1 MNKQKIEDLKH
12 ILQYPRLY
20 LANYF
25 EQFRN
30 RIDLLAV
37 QRCLNEDNKEFK
49 KLLNKNWVLIIEKI
63 NLFELKCFQKVKTN
77 KFNKDLTE
85 ETLEIIKQA
94 EKNDQEQQNLDN
106 QIKKLETF
114 LFQNQTLLFLEKKDC
129 NLIDLFTKM
138 DMATSFGKLI
148 IIKNKFFSKSDL
160 QFLSNDYINSFISY
174 STVTNDLIEKIVLE
188 KNFQKIQ
195 TNNQIDE
202 FNVDN
207 FAIDRLEFNF
217 KRVKEIN
224 ETVFFGLINLT
235 KISFKNNQISSLD
248 PKIFNGLYNL
258 KKIIMKQ
265 NRIKHL
271 DSNLFKNLVN
281 LAVIDFSYNK
291 ISHLDKKIFNDLSN
305 LVFIDFK
312 SNHLKLLD
320 ECIFIDLNILNTVNL
335 SHNELGYLDRNKF
348 KGISHNTVI
357 YF

>member
-1 MNKQKIEDLKH
+1 MFSKI
-12 ILQYPRLY
+12 
-20 LANYF
+20 
-25 EQFRN
+25 
-30 RIDLLAV
+30 
-37 QRCLNEDNKEFK
+37 
-49 KLLNKNWVLIIEKI
+49 
-63 NLFELKCFQKVKTN
+63 KTN

-94 EKNDQEQQNLDN
+94 EKNEQDTILDT
-106 QIKKLETF
+106 QIKKLETL
-114 LFQNQTLLFLEKKDC
+114 LFQNQTILFLEKKDC

-138 DMATSFGKLI
+138 DMTTSFGKLI

-160 QFLSNDYINSFISY
+160 KFLNNDYINSFVSY
-174 STVTNDLIEKIVLE
+174 STVTNDLIEEIVLE

-202 FNVDN
+202 LNVDN
-207 FAIDRLEFNF
+207 FGIDELQFNF

-235 KISFKNNQISSLD
+235 KISFKNNQICSLN

-265 NRIKHL
+265 NRIKTL

-281 LAVIDFSYNK
+281 LSIIDFSYNK
-291 ISHLDKKIFNDLSN
+291 ISHLDKKIFSELTN
-305 LVFIDFK
+305 LIFIDFK
-312 SNHLKLLD
+312 SNHLKILD
-320 ECIFIDLNILNTVNL
+320 ECIFINLNILNTVNL